1 MSAAARTGSVA
12 AGRQRGIASIELA
25 LILSAVVF
33 LLIPT
38 FLIARA
44 YWQYT
49 VLKHAT
55 YDAARYVAAVPLSQL
70 AATSPEPISVAQAM
84 VAKAA
89 VAAGLVPASEEAT
102 IASQVEVHC
111 PGLVN
116 CKPNAPDTITV
127 GAYMVITAPWSSSFG
142 GNGWT
147 FLVFSTVRYGN

>member
-12 AGRQRGIASIELA
+12 AGRQRGVASIELA
-25 LILSAVVF
+25 LILSALVF
-33 LLIPT
+33 LLTPT

-70 AATSPEPISVAQAM
+70 AATSPEPMSVAQNM

-89 VAAGLVPASEEAT
+89 VGAGLVPASEEAT
-102 IASQVEVHC
+102 IASQVQVYC
-111 PGLVN
+111 PGLTN
-116 CKPNAPDTITV
+116 CKAKVPDTIIV
-127 GAYMVITAPWSSSFG
+127 SAYFVITAPWSSSIG
-142 GNGWT
+142 GNEWT
-147 FLVFSTVRYGN
+147 FQAFSVVRYGN